1 MKNTKTSQM
10 KEKIMKAVDIQ
21 NGLTSYLAHEYLPK
35 VREDRAKIVRNLNL
49 TKIGKEGERD
59 KLGRKQEVLFLNHV
73 SGQKREFTKLLEE
86 VRSMA
91 HLELTREPEKVD
103 ALKQKLFDSRLDS
116 LRGKIAFATNPDA
129 ALKHLN
135 ELVSLADEPALARQI
150 NEMVMQLSQ
159 GVLSQVAGSAEA
171 SKKVRHTLGS
181 IHADLT
187 KRAEV
192 GEDMQEVRELLES
205 AEQRLQHEFV
215 RTGVL
220 GNALMEISKDT
231 LAYANDIERYE
242 QVHTKRIEE
251 VAQAVQFER

>member
-1 MKNTKTSQM
+1 MTNAQTTTM

-21 NGLTSYLAHEYLPK
+21 NGLTSYLANEYLPK
-35 VREDRAKIVRNLNL
+35 VREDRAKIYSNPNL
-49 TKIGKEGERD
+49 TEKGQKGKRD
-59 KLGRKQEVLFLNHV
+59 KLGRRQEVLFLNHV
-73 SGQKREFTKLLEE
+73 DGQKREYTKLLEE

-103 ALKQKLFDSRLDS
+103 VLKQKLFDSKLDA
-116 LRGKIAFATNPDA
+116 LRGKIAFATNPDS

-159 GVLSQVAGSAEA
+159 GVLSQVAGNAEA
-171 SKKVRHTLGS
+171 SVKVRHTLGR

-187 KRAEV
+187 KRSEV
-192 GEDMQEVRELLES
+192 GGEMHEVRELLES

-231 LAYANDIERYE
+231 LEYANDIERYE